1 MNFNTGLGERSE
13 VVDKDDEEDECLLEK
28 NKFLQNKPYV
38 FLVLALFFLTGVTEF
53 NQNESL
59 GYLYGYRGQGVKAG

>member
-1 MNFNTGLGERSE
+1 MNSNTGLGERSE

-59 GYLYGYRGQGVKAG
+59 CYLYGYRGQGVKAG